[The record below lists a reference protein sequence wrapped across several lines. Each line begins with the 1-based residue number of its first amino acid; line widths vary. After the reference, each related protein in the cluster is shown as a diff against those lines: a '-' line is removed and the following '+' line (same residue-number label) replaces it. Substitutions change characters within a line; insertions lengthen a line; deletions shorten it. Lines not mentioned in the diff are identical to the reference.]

1 MNFFEKEL
9 RNILDSNY
17 YTADVRVVGRA
28 YYASIGKNLRLKAE
42 FVTMGTA
49 DHYEGIKVTV
59 INRND
64 GPVDSLTLR
73 FADVLG
79 RKTTPKVSHD
89 NSLYAWTYNGKTEW
103 YAYEPTPRDYERL
116 SDALND
122 YIEVFCEPTQTQG
135 ISMKQC

>member
-17 YTADVRVVGRA
+17 YTADVKVVGRA

-49 DHYEGIKVTV
+49 DHYEGIKATV

-79 RKTTPKVSHD
+79 GKTTSKVSND
-89 NSLYAWTYNGKTEW
+89 NLPYAWTYNEKTEW
-103 YAYEPTPRDYERL
+103 YTYEPTPRDYEIL

-122 YIEVFCEPTQTQG
+122 YIEVFC
-135 ISMKQC
+135 